1 MNREPRGFD
10 CVVTA
15 RARIDR
21 DALSRRHASFAARAI
36 RELLRNP
43 TADNPRVRDATLY
56 WQQPGEHLLRVN
68 QVVLVF
74 RFLNPLVTAV
84 LSIEVRP
91 MLGPGPDA

>member
-1 MNREPRGFD
+1 MPD
-10 CVVTA
+10 
-15 RARIDR
+15 
-21 DALSRRHASFAARAI
+21 
-36 RELLRNP
+36 
-43 TADNPRVRDATLY
+43 

-68 QVVLVF
+68 EVVLVF